1 MTETSIVIDGI
12 TVELVE
18 TGAVVVGSGAAGF
31 AAANALYDQ
40 GICDV
45 AVITEHIYC
54 GTSRNTGS
62 DKQTYYKL
70 NLCGSNSDSVRQMA
84 DTLYS
89 GGGMAGELALAEA
102 AGSAECFLE
111 LARLGVPFPRN
122 RYGEYVGYKTD
133 HDPVQRASSAGPLTS
148 KMMTEALQK
157 EVERKRIC
165 I

>member
-1 MTETSIVIDGI
+1 MWA
-12 TVELVE
+12 
-18 TGAVVVGSGAAGF
+18 AVPLALP
-31 AAANALYDQ
+31 AANALYDQ

-89 GGGMAGELALAEA
+89 GGGMDGELALAEA

-122 RYGEYVGYKTD
+122 RYGGICAVTKQIMILCRELHRQD
-133 HDPVQRASSAGPLTS
+133 H
-148 KMMTEALQK
+148 
-157 EVERKRIC
+157 
-165 I
+165 